1 MQIQVTA
8 WWSFINL
15 GLVSRPIPAL
25 VMKHGDQEWDYRL
38 CLVNICSDS
47 NSNQGWARLNL
58 YRLKSC
64 GYKTIIKLL
73 GILLCKLQ
81 VLNQGS
87 IWSGLTPSNYVDEW
101 PISILVKYKACLI
114 PRPLKPGNETVI
126 NTWQVLFYRYHS
138 VSAIKTGRGE
148 VIVEKIGL
156 ESSQAIEVVFGP
168 LPDIAIRVVEP
179 HGVRRVHV
187 DRLWW
192 VGGREEGGGGRKG
205 GREREGGKGGK

>member
-1 MQIQVTA
+1 M
-8 WWSFINL
+8 
-15 GLVSRPIPAL
+15 
-25 VMKHGDQEWDYRL
+25 
-38 CLVNICSDS
+38 
-47 NSNQGWARLNL
+47 
-58 YRLKSC
+58 
-64 GYKTIIKLL
+64 
-73 GILLCKLQ
+73 
-81 VLNQGS
+81 
-87 IWSGLTPSNYVDEW
+87 
-101 PISILVKYKACLI
+101 
-114 PRPLKPGNETVI
+114 I

-192 VGGREEGGGGRKG
+192 VGGRRWEEGRERKG
-205 GREREGGKGGK
+205 GRKRRQIGSVVERKSRVE

>member
-1 MQIQVTA
+1 M
-8 WWSFINL
+8 
-15 GLVSRPIPAL
+15 
-25 VMKHGDQEWDYRL
+25 
-38 CLVNICSDS
+38 
-47 NSNQGWARLNL
+47 
-58 YRLKSC
+58 
-64 GYKTIIKLL
+64 
-73 GILLCKLQ
+73 
-81 VLNQGS
+81 
-87 IWSGLTPSNYVDEW
+87 
-101 PISILVKYKACLI
+101 
-114 PRPLKPGNETVI
+114 I

-192 VGGREEGGGGRKG
+192 VGGREEVG
-205 GREREGGKGGK
+205 GREGEKGREEKEANRECSREKK